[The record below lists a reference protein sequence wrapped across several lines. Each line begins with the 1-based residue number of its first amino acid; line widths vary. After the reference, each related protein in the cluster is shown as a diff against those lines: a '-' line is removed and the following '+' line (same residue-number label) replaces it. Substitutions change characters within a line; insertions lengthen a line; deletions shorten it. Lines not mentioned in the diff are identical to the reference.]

1 MIAESG
7 TQYSGNVGLTS
18 LAQPYIQFRLDPNSM
33 GLLTTEYAREVV
45 DVPVQRLTPIPNMP
59 APMLG
64 LMNWRSL
71 AIWAIDLPHLL
82 GCSRLGNTTQHY
94 HMMMIRAGQTPLALA
109 VPEIEGVA
117 RLQPEQIISPVGM
130 TPAGIVPFLQGCV
143 LEHRQVLLVLD
154 ALAIAQA
161 LEPTLN

>member
-1 MIAESG
+1 MIAEAG
-7 TQYSGNVGLTS
+7 TQDLEFIGLTS
-18 LAQPYIQFRLDPNSM
+18 LGQPYIQFRLDPNSV

-71 AIWAIDLPHLL
+71 AIWAVDLPHLL
-82 GCSRLGNTTQHY
+82 GFGRLGNTTQQY

-109 VPEIEGVA
+109 VPEIQGVA
-117 RLQPEQIISPVGM
+117 RLQSEQIISPVGM
-130 TPAGIVPFLQGCV
+130 TPAGVVPFLQGCV
-143 LEHRQVLLVLD
+143 LDNQQVLLVLD
-154 ALAIAQA
+154 ALAIARN
-161 LEPTLN
+161 LEPT